1 MNLPNKLTMLRIF
14 MIPLFLIC
22 FLMSSIPNHY
32 LWALL
37 VFGLASLTDMADGM
51 IARKQGLVTDF
62 GVLMDPLAD
71 KLLVMAAMICFI
83 PAGIVHAVVVI
94 VILARE
100 FLVTSIRL
108 VAAGKGIVIAADK
121 LGKLKTI
128 SQMIWIC
135 LGLLWLGLEGWG
147 GAAALWYLYQFF
159 TGLTVSL
166 TVVSG
171 FNYTVKNRSLFSV
184 A

>member
-14 MIPLFLIC
+14 MIPLFLVF
-22 FLMSSIPNHY
+22 FLVDIPHHY

-94 VILARE
+94 VILSRE

-108 VAAGKGIVIAADK
+108 VAAGKGVVIAADK
-121 LGKLKTI
+121 MGKLKTI

-135 LGLLWLGLEGWG
+135 LGLLWLGLQGWG
-147 GAAALWYLYQFF
+147 GAAALWYLYRYVF
-159 TGLTVSL
+159 TGLVVTL
-166 TVVSG
+166 TVISG
-171 FNYTVKNRSLFSV
+171 INYTVNNRSLF
-184 A
+184 ADA

>member
-1 MNLPNKLTMLRIF
+1 MNLPNKLTMLRIV
-14 MIPLFLIC
+14 MIPLFLLCI
-22 FLMSSIPNHY
+22 FIQMPHHY

-51 IARKQGLVTDF
+51 IARKRGLVTDF

-71 KLLVMAAMICFI
+71 KLLVMSAMICFI

-94 VILARE
+94 LILSRE

-108 VAAGKGIVIAADK
+108 VAAGKGSVIAADK
-121 LGKLKTI
+121 MGKLKTI

-135 LGLLWLGLEGWG
+135 LGLLWLGLEGW
-147 GAAALWYLYQFF
+147 AAAPILWNIYQFF
-159 TGLTVSL
+159 TGLVVAL
-166 TVVSG
+166 TVASG
-171 FNYTVKNRSLFSV
+171 INYTVKNRSLF
-184 A
+184 ADA